1 MSVRMCGA
9 ADLAICR
16 RRITL
21 AGGQPMIAMT
31 NCFEQAAH
39 AASGTSLRE
48 SGAKPNP
55 ANPTMRTFCA
65 RRNLQLSPLHFER
78 DVFDRSNALH

>member
-1 MSVRMCGA
+1 MA
-9 ADLAICR
+9 ND
-16 RRITL
+16 
-21 AGGQPMIAMT
+21 
-31 NCFEQAAH
+31 FEQSTH
-39 AASGTSLRE
+39 AASNTSLRE
-48 SGAKPNP
+48 SGAKLNP